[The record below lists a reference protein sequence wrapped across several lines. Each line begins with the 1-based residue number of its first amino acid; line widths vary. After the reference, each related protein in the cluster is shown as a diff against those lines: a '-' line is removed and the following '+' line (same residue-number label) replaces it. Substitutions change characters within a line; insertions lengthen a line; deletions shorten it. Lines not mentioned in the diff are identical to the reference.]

1 MQADTGISGDFLSG
15 AVSVESMHLVASGG
29 ALVRTLRALAQFK
42 MNSVSSSTAR
52 MEGPGVELG
61 VWAKHEWINQGA
73 VESTR
78 LLDLALGLSGSS
90 SSTEKSRCLGRG
102 AVIHGPRASSL

>member
-1 MQADTGISGDFLSG
+1 MQADTGISGDFVRG

-52 MEGPGVELG
+52 MEGPGVEFG
-61 VWAKHEWINQGA
+61 VGAKHEWIN
-73 VESTR
+73 
-78 LLDLALGLSGSS
+78 
-90 SSTEKSRCLGRG
+90 
-102 AVIHGPRASSL
+102 

>member
-1 MQADTGISGDFLSG
+1 MRADTDISGDFLRG
-15 AVSVESMHLVASGG
+15 AVSVDSMHLVASGG

-61 VWAKHEWINQGA
+61 VGAKHEWTN
-73 VESTR
+73 
-78 LLDLALGLSGSS
+78 
-90 SSTEKSRCLGRG
+90 
-102 AVIHGPRASSL
+102 